1 MMEFMLYQ
9 KFNKFNFEIDEEK
22 DINQESE
29 NQSFSVLR
37 NAAVGD
43 RLWIVKIT
51 DKAVNSS
58 ILAMGLVPGTE
69 LEIISDTPSGSII
82 ISIGNMRIGLDA
94 DITEKIIVTH
104 QPLNKHIRKERK
116 IGVKKR
122 SLADLQINQTGRFIQ
137 YQNVENEKHKQH
149 IQILLKMGLTPGTKF
164 KVISIPKEGI
174 NSEVNLQSK
183 LIKIEVQNSNA
194 IVHIGIP
201 KEEASLIFV
210 EEIQ

>member
-1 MMEFMLYQ
+1 MLYQ
-9 KFNKFNFEIDEEK
+9 KFKKSKFEIDEEK

-69 LEIISDTPSGSII
+69 LEIISETPSGSII

-137 YQNVENEKHKQH
+137 YQNLENEKYKHKQH
-149 IQILLKMGLTPGTKF
+149 IQILLKMGLTPGTTF
-164 KVISIPKEGI
+164 KVISIPKEGL
-174 NSEVNLQSK
+174 NPEVNLQSK
-183 LIKIEVQNSNA
+183 LVKIEVQNSNE
-194 IVHIGIP
+194 IVHIGIS